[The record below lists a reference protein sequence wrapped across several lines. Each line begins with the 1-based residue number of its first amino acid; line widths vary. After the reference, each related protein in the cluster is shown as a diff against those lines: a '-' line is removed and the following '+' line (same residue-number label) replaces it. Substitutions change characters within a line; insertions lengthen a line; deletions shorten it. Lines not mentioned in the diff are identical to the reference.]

1 MILFKSRLKQLRTE
15 KNLSQTELAK
25 VLNVSQR
32 SISSWET
39 GFRQPD
45 FETLERIAKF
55 FEVTTDYILGLEDE
69 TGTKLQ

>member
-1 MILFKSRLKQLRTE
+1 MNRFREQRLRAGYKSQAD
-15 KNLSQTELAK
+15 LAK
-25 VLNVSQR
+25 ELNVSQR

-55 FEVTTDYILGLEDE
+55 FDVTADYLLGLGD
-69 TGTKLQ
+69 

>member
-1 MILFKSRLKQLRTE
+1 MILFRERLKELRVE
-15 KNLSQTELAK
+15 RKLSQADLAK
-25 VLNVSQR
+25 ELNVSQR

-55 FEVTTDYILGLEDE
+55 FDVTTDYLLGLCN
-69 TGTKLQ
+69 

>member
-1 MILFKSRLKQLRTE
+1 MILFKERLKELRVE
-15 KNLSQTELAK
+15 RKLSQEDLAK
-25 VLNVSQR
+25 ELNVSQR

-55 FEVTTDYILGLEDE
+55 FDVTADYLIGL
-69 TGTKLQ
+69 

>member
-1 MILFKSRLKQLRTE
+1 MILFKERLKELRVE
-15 KNLSQTELAK
+15 RKLSQADLAK
-25 VLNVSQR
+25 ELNISQR

-55 FEVTTDYILGLEDE
+55 FDVTADYLLGLGD
-69 TGTKLQ
+69 

>member
-1 MILFKSRLKQLRTE
+1 MILFKERLKELRVE
-15 KNLSQTELAK
+15 RKLSQADLAK
-25 VLNVSQR
+25 QLNVSQR

-55 FEVTTDYILGLEDE
+55 FDVTADYLLGLGD
-69 TGTKLQ
+69 